1 MNIREGIYIVGLF
14 TLICSVSVFLSWV
27 TPMNYWALVFI
38 FTLSW
43 YVLETVKKYILN
55 R

>member
-1 MNIREGIYIVGLF
+1 MKDVIYITAIF

-27 TPMNYWALVFI
+27 TPMNYWSYVFI
-38 FTLSW
+38 LTISW